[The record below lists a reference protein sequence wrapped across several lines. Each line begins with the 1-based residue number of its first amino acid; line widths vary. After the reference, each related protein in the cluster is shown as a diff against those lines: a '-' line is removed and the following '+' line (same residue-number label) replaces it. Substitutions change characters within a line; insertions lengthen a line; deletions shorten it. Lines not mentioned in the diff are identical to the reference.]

1 MALINN
7 KDYILKEISSEPELE
22 LFLRFR
28 YNGFCNSPAGYVLT
42 KNKSA
47 IDINYYDRKS
57 RHYAIYTELNRK
69 AVPVGYF
76 RIVLEEPTMADE
88 WVSNISQ
95 RVGLTHITEQP
106 LRHTF
111 PFSGIYPDTGL
122 EKGFYTRKASF
133 EKAGE
138 VSRFI
143 ISESERSVRLSLQII
158 KSAFAIALLHI
169 QHAFV
174 LCLNDH
180 SKAYMKF
187 GFRQCPGSSTF
198 TNNSIAS
205 RNECILLYC
214 GTGHVTNEL
223 KTRFKIM
230 QQQFLKNR
238 CLALNL

>member
-1 MALINN
+1 MNN

-28 YNGFCNSPAGYVLT
+28 YRGFSNSTAGHVLT
-42 KNKSA
+42 ENSSA

-57 RHYAIYTELNRK
+57 RHYAIYTEQNRK

-76 RIVLEEPTMADE
+76 RIVLEEPTKAAE
-88 WVSNISQ
+88 WVSNISA
-95 RVGLTHITEQP
+95 RAGLTRLTEQP
-106 LRHTF
+106 QQFTF

-122 EKGFYTRKASF
+122 EQEFYARKTPC

-138 VSRFI
+138 VSRFVI
-143 ISESERSVRLSLQII
+143 CESERSVRLSLQII

-174 LCLNDH
+174 LCRNDH

-187 GFRQCPGSSTF
+187 GFMQCPGSSTF
-198 TNNSIAS
+198 TIDSIES
-205 RNECILLYC
+205 RKAGKLLYC